1 MASFGRAL
9 EQAAAGKA
17 LTRPDG
23 DPRVTRGV
31 PLPTAVNGTL
41 MGQSDL
47 RAIAPSTCQRAARGH
62 RDH

>member
-17 LTRPDG
+17 LTWPDG
-23 DPRVTRGV
+23 DPRVTGAL

-41 MGQSDL
+41 MGQPDL
-47 RAIAPSTCQRAARGH
+47 RAVAPSTCQRVARGH